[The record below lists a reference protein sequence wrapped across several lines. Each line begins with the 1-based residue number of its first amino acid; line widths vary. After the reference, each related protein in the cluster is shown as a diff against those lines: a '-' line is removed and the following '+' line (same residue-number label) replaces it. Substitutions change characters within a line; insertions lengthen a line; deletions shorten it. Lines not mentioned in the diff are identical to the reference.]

1 MATSRYERYQYIY
14 GNNARTVEV
23 EVQEPVRKQ
32 RETQQ
37 KNTRRKVKSNPR
49 VLEFSGRF
57 TVNVALC
64 VAALVLVCVT
74 YLNGQH
80 RLNKQISNIS
90 AKRAELT
97 SMINEN
103 HALASNLD
111 KKVDYDE
118 IRVYAEES
126 LGMVTPTEGNTIYY
140 EGTSSDYVRQYAE
153 IPAMN

>member
-14 GNNARTVEV
+14 GNNARTVQVEV
-23 EVQEPVRKQ
+23 EEPVRKQ

-37 KNTRRKVKSNPR
+37 RTTQRKVKSNPR

-57 TVNVALC
+57 TATVGLC
-64 VAALVLVCVT
+64 VAALVFICVT

-80 RLNKQISNIS
+80 QLNNQIRSIS
-90 AKRAELT
+90 AKRSELT
-97 SMINEN
+97 SLINEN

-111 KKVDYDE
+111 KKVNYDE
-118 IRVYAEES
+118 IRTYAEES
-126 LGMVTPTEGNTIYY
+126 LGMVAPTEGNTIYY

-153 IPAMN
+153 IPSMD

>member
-23 EVQEPVRKQ
+23 EVEEPVRKQ

-37 KNTRRKVKSNPR
+37 RTTQRKVKSNPR

-57 TVNVALC
+57 TATVGLS
-64 VAALVLVCVT
+64 VAALVFICVT

-80 RLNKQISNIS
+80 QLNNQISSIS

-97 SMINEN
+97 SLINEN

-111 KKVDYDE
+111 KKVNYDE
-118 IRVYAEES
+118 IRTYAEES
-126 LGMVTPTEGNTIYY
+126 LGMVAPNEGNTIYY

-153 IPAMN
+153 IPAMD

>member
-37 KNTRRKVKSNPR
+37 RTTQRKVKSNPR

-57 TVNVALC
+57 TATVGLS
-64 VAALVLVCVT
+64 VAALVFICVT

-80 RLNKQISNIS
+80 QLNNQISSIS

-97 SMINEN
+97 SLINEN

-111 KKVDYDE
+111 KKVNYDE
-118 IRVYAEES
+118 IRTYAEES
-126 LGMVTPTEGNTIYY
+126 LGMVAPNEGNTIYY

-153 IPAMN
+153 IPAMD

>member
-23 EVQEPVRKQ
+23 EVEEPAKRQ
-32 RETQQ
+32 RETQKKATQ
-37 KNTRRKVKSNPR
+37 RKVKSNPR

-57 TVNVALC
+57 TATVGLC
-64 VAALVLVCVT
+64 VATLVLICVT
-74 YLNGQH
+74 YLSGQH
-80 RLNKQISNIS
+80 QLNNQIKSIS
-90 AKRAELT
+90 SKRAELT
-97 SMINEN
+97 SLINEN

-118 IRVYAEES
+118 IRTYAEES
-126 LGMVTPTEGNTIYY
+126 LSMVDPTEGNTIYY

-153 IPAMN
+153 IPAMD

>member
-23 EVQEPVRKQ
+23 EVEEPVRKQ

-37 KNTRRKVKSNPR
+37 RTTQRKVKSNPR

-57 TVNVALC
+57 TATVGLS
-64 VAALVLVCVT
+64 VAALVFICVT

-80 RLNKQISNIS
+80 QLNNQISSIS

-97 SMINEN
+97 SLINEN

-111 KKVDYDE
+111 KKVNYDE
-118 IRVYAEES
+118 IRTYAEES
-126 LGMVTPTEGNTIYY
+126 LGMIAPNEGNTIYY

-153 IPAMN
+153 IPAMD